1 MIQIIKEFLVMF
13 VILFFVIS
21 GLLFGWSAVHGHY
34 AEKVNHQP
42 VQPQKNPLITTL
54 NTRNDERILQ
64 GTEILS

>member
-1 MIQIIKEFLVMF
+1 MIQNIKEFLVMF

-42 VQPQKNPLITTL
+42 VQPQKKPLITTL
-54 NTRNDERILQ
+54 NTQNGEGILQ
-64 GTEILS
+64 CTKILS

>member
-34 AEKVNHQP
+34 AEKVSHQP
-42 VQPQKNPLITTL
+42 VQPQQSQLIITL
-54 NTRNDERILQ
+54 NTQNGEGLLQ
-64 GTEILS
+64 CTEILS